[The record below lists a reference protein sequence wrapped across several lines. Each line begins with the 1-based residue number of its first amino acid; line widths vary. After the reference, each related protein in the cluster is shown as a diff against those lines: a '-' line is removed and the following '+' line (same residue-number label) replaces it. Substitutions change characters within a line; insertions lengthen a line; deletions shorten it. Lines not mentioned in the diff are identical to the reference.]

1 MLGEPQI
8 RNGSGDVG
16 STAVKR
22 SFHLFLRIYKAS
34 CNKRQP
40 AVGGQVTD
48 YARNNARK
56 DFYGVRI
63 ACRDLCADIILRNG
77 VEYKKSL
84 DTVQFQSPRPLNL
97 RVFGCHDP
105 CRAGIV
111 LDKIDSG
118 FFGGKPVNKVNMN
131 EWQDIGFL
139 NS

>member
-84 DTVQFQSPRPLNL
+84 DTVQFLRRQIRSGSDPRPIHSANPQSFHSAPPLPTGNHNL
-97 RVFGCHDP
+97 TV
-105 CRAGIV
+105 
-111 LDKIDSG
+111 
-118 FFGGKPVNKVNMN
+118 
-131 EWQDIGFL
+131 
-139 NS
+139 